1 VAAPRIAAHRGG
13 AALWPENSLAAFAGA
28 LASGVDL
35 LEFDV
40 HQSADGE
47 VAVIH
52 DPTLERTTEGTGAV
66 CAQPAAMLRRLR
78 LRDRNGT
85 LTDERLPLLDDVLSL
100 AFRGGAE
107 LLLEV
112 KGPAFSVRY
121 GRAAAGQLEIVPG
134 PRYEGFEERVLA
146 RLSASGMTDR
156 TNVMA
161 FNPQVIT
168 RVRSLA
174 PAQRTTLLV
183 GRSHVE
189 AAAARPTDAVEWAEQ
204 LGVTA
209 LGPGHTLV
217 DAEVAA
223 AARARGLGL
232 IVWTPN
238 DEGEMRRLVALG
250 VDVITTDRP
259 DLALRV
265 LASTLKATGGQ
276 SDVRSVEPN
285 RRA

>member
-1 VAAPRIAAHRGG
+1 MAAPRIAAHRGG

-28 LASGVDL
+28 LALGVDL

-47 VAVIH
+47 VVVIH
-52 DPTLERTTEGTGAV
+52 DPTLDRTTEGTGAV
-66 CAQPAAMLRRLR
+66 CAQPAATLRRLR
-78 LRDRNGT
+78 LRDRDGA
-85 LTDERLPLLDDVLSL
+85 LTDDRIPVLDDVLAL
-100 AFRGGAE
+100 ASRAGAR

-121 GRAAAGQLEIVPG
+121 GRDAAGQLEIVPG
-134 PRYEGFEERVLA
+134 PMYEGLEERVLA
-146 RLSASGMTDR
+146 QLRASGMIDR

-161 FNPQVIT
+161 FNPAVIA

-174 PAQRTTLLV
+174 PSQRTTLLV
-183 GRSHVE
+183 GRNHVDT
-189 AAAARPTDAVEWAEQ
+189 AAARPTETVEWAGR
-204 LGVTA
+204 LGVTD

-238 DEGEMRRLVALG
+238 DETEMRRLAALG

-259 DLALRV
+259 DLALR
-265 LASTLKATGGQ
+265 LRETA
-276 SDVRSVEPN
+276 R
-285 RRA
+285 

>member
-1 VAAPRIAAHRGG
+1 MAAPRIAAHRGG

-28 LASGVDL
+28 LALGVDF

-47 VAVIH
+47 VIVIH
-52 DPTLERTTEGTGAV
+52 DATLERTTEGAGAV
-66 CAQPAAMLRRLR
+66 CDRQAAMLRRLR
-78 LRDRNGT
+78 LRDRHGA
-85 LTDERLPLLDDVLSL
+85 LTDERIPLLDDVLAL
-100 AFRGGAE
+100 ASRAGAE
-107 LLLEV
+107 LLLEM

-121 GRAAAGQLEIVPG
+121 GRDAAGQIEIVPG
-134 PRYEGFEERVLA
+134 PLYEGLEERVLA
-146 RLSASGMTDR
+146 RLDARGMTDR
-156 TNVMA
+156 TNIMA
-161 FNPQVIT
+161 FNPAVIA

-174 PAQRTTLLV
+174 SSQRTTLLV
-183 GRSHVE
+183 GRSHVDS
-189 AAAARPTDAVEWAEQ
+189 AAARPTETVEWAKR
-204 LGVTA
+204 LGVTD

-238 DEGEMRRLVALG
+238 EESEMRRLAALG

-259 DLALRV
+259 DVALR
-265 LASTLKATGGQ
+265 LRGGA
-276 SDVRSVEPN
+276 R
-285 RRA
+285 

>member
-1 VAAPRIAAHRGG
+1 MAAPRIAAHRGG
-13 AALWPENSLAAFAGA
+13 AALWPENSLTAFAGA
-28 LASGVDL
+28 LALGVDL

-47 VAVIH
+47 PVVIH
-52 DPTLERTTEGTGAV
+52 DATLDRTTEGTGTV
-66 CAQPAAMLRRLR
+66 CAQPASALRRLR
-78 LRDRNGT
+78 LRDRDGA
-85 LTDERLPLLDDVLSL
+85 LTGDHVPLLDDVLAL
-100 AFRGGAE
+100 ASRGGAE

-121 GRAAAGQLEIVPG
+121 GRAPAGQLEIVPG
-134 PRYEGFEERVLA
+134 PRYDGLEERVLA
-146 RLSASGMTDR
+146 HLRASGVIDR

-161 FNPQVIT
+161 FNPAVIA

-183 GRSHVE
+183 GRNHVE
-189 AAAARPTDAVEWAEQ
+189 SAGTRPAATVEWAER
-204 LGVTA
+204 LGVTD

-217 DAEVAA
+217 DAEVVA

-238 DEGEMRRLVALG
+238 AESEMRRLATLG
-250 VDVITTDRP
+250 VDVITTDHP
-259 DLALRV
+259 DLALCLR
-265 LASTLKATGGQ
+265 GGA
-276 SDVRSVEPN
+276 R
-285 RRA
+285 

>member
-1 VAAPRIAAHRGG
+1 MAATRIAAHRGG

-28 LASGVDL
+28 LALGVDL

-47 VAVIH
+47 IVVIH
-52 DPTLERTTEGTGAV
+52 DATLDRTTEGTGTV
-66 CAQPAAMLRRLR
+66 CAQPAATLRRLR
-78 LRDRNGT
+78 LRDPHGT
-85 LTDERLPLLDDVLSL
+85 LTDERVPLLDDVLAL
-100 AFRGGAE
+100 ASRAGAE

-121 GRAAAGQLEIVPG
+121 GRDAAGQIEIVPG
-134 PRYEGFEERVLA
+134 PLYEGLEERVLA
-146 RLSASGMTDR
+146 RLDARGMTDR
-156 TNVMA
+156 TNIMA
-161 FNPQVIT
+161 FNPAVIA

-174 PAQRTTLLV
+174 PSQRTTLLI

-189 AAAARPTDAVEWAEQ
+189 SAAVRPTQTVEWAER
-204 LGVTA
+204 LGVTH
-209 LGPGHTLV
+209 LGPGYTLV

-223 AARARGLGL
+223 LASARGLAL

-238 DEGEMRRLVALG
+238 DETEMRRLAALG

-265 LASTLKATGGQ
+265 
-276 SDVRSVEPN
+276 
-285 RRA
+285 RAAAR

>member
-1 VAAPRIAAHRGG
+1 MAAPRIAAHRGG

-28 LASGVDL
+28 LALGVDL

-47 VAVIH
+47 VVVIH
-52 DPTLERTTEGTGAV
+52 DATLERTTEGTGPV
-66 CAQPAAMLRRLR
+66 CAQPAAALRRLR
-78 LRDRNGT
+78 LRDRAGA
-85 LTDERLPLLDDVLSL
+85 LTDERVPLLDDVLAL
-100 AFRGGAE
+100 AARAGAE

-121 GRAAAGQLEIVPG
+121 GRDIAGQLEVVAG
-134 PRYEGFEERVLA
+134 PLYEGLEERVLA
-146 RLSASGMTDR
+146 HLRASGMTDR

-161 FNPQVIT
+161 FNPAVIAG
-168 RVRSLA
+168 VRSLA
-174 PAQRTTLLV
+174 PSQRTTLLV
-183 GRSHVE
+183 GRNHVE
-189 AAAARPTDAVEWAEQ
+189 SAAARPTETVEWAER
-204 LGVTA
+204 LGVTD

-217 DAEVAA
+217 DAEVAT

-238 DEGEMRRLVALG
+238 DENEMRRQAALG

-259 DLALRV
+259 DLALRL
-265 LASTLKATGGQ
+265 LAK
-276 SDVRSVEPN
+276 
-285 RRA
+285 